1 MLSPL
6 VRLRCEP
13 SALERARV
21 GLFARGEEAPLGVF
35 PGSVLLQIGQR
46 SMKRLWRQ
54 NVGIR
59 RWIYRVWG

>member
-13 SALERARV
+13 SALERARA
-21 GLFARGEEAPLGVF
+21 GFLARGVEEAPPGVW

-46 SMKRLWRQ
+46 SMKRL
-54 NVGIR
+54 
-59 RWIYRVWG
+59 

>member
-6 VRLRCEP
+6 VRLRCGP
-13 SALERARV
+13 SALERERAGFLAREV
-21 GLFARGEEAPLGVF
+21 EEAPLDVW

-59 RWIYRVWG
+59 RWI